1 MIHTFWHQGMLP
13 DNDYSGGEQALKD
26 KKQLFGFIVVVL
38 MGTLMAVNYQIFI
51 LPNAFAPAGL
61 NGIATMIQYKF
72 HFSIGYMSLLIN
84 LPLCGAAF
92 LVLNREYAVKTITFS
107 LAFSI
112 MMLVFNYRLID
123 LQPYIYITENGTSTI
138 LGPVT
143 ASVINGFIYGTV
155 FRMNGSTG
163 GTDVVAAMIHRRDPR
178 ANTLWLIFSI
188 NCLVAVSSYFVYGY
202 RIEPVILCILYC
214 FFTSFIGDRIIKGGK
229 QGIRFEIITN
239 HPNEISQEIIQ
250 KLKHSVT
257 RMEAIGMFSGTP
269 RTVLIC
275 VINRHQIVE
284 MERILSGYPDVFA
297 YMSTVRETIGNFKYI
312 SAFHR
317 GA

>member
-1 MIHTFWHQGMLP
+1 M
-13 DNDYSGGEQALKD
+13 KD
-26 KKQLFGFIVVVL
+26 KKHLFGLFVVVL
-38 MGTLMAVNYQIFI
+38 MGALMAVNYQIFI

-84 LPLCGAAF
+84 LPLCIVAF
-92 LVLNREYAVKTITFS
+92 LILNREYAVKTILFS
-107 LAFSI
+107 LAFSV
-112 MMLVFNYRLID
+112 MMLVYNYRLID
-123 LQPYIYITENGTSTI
+123 LQPYIYVTENGTSTI

-250 KLKHSVT
+250 KLRHSVT
-257 RMEAIGMFSGTP
+257 RMEAIGMFSGSP

>member
-1 MIHTFWHQGMLP
+1 MGFWHQGMLP

-155 FRMNGSTG
+155 FHMNGSTG

>member
-1 MIHTFWHQGMLP
+1 
-13 DNDYSGGEQALKD
+13 
-26 KKQLFGFIVVVL
+26 VVVL

-84 LPLCGAAF
+84 LPLCIVAF
-92 LVLNREYAVKTITFS
+92 LILNREYAVKTIFFS
-107 LAFSI
+107 LAFSV
-112 MMLVFNYRLID
+112 MMLVYNYRLID
-123 LQPYIYITENGTSTI
+123 LQPYIYVTENGTSTI

-250 KLKHSVT
+250 KLRHSVT
-257 RMEAIGMFSGTP
+257 RMEAIGMFSGSP

>member
-1 MIHTFWHQGMLP
+1 MGFWHQGMLP

>member
-1 MIHTFWHQGMLP
+1 M
-13 DNDYSGGEQALKD
+13 KD

>member
-1 MIHTFWHQGMLP
+1 M
-13 DNDYSGGEQALKD
+13 KD
-26 KKQLFGFIVVVL
+26 KKHLFGFIVVVL
-38 MGTLMAVNYQIFI
+38 MGALMAVNYQVFI

-84 LPLCGAAF
+84 LPLCIVAF
-92 LVLNREYAVKTITFS
+92 LILNREYAVKTILFS
-107 LAFSI
+107 LAFSV
-112 MMLVFNYRLID
+112 MMLVYNYRLID
-123 LQPYIYITENGTSTI
+123 LQPYIYVTENGTSTI

>member
-1 MIHTFWHQGMLP
+1 M
-13 DNDYSGGEQALKD
+13 KD
-26 KKQLFGFIVVVL
+26 KKHLFGLFVVVL

-84 LPLCGAAF
+84 LPLCIVAF
-92 LVLNREYAVKTITFS
+92 LILNREYAVKTIFFS
-107 LAFSI
+107 LAFSV
-112 MMLVFNYRLID
+112 MMLVYNYRLID
-123 LQPYIYITENGTSTI
+123 LQPYIYVTENGTSTI

-250 KLKHSVT
+250 KLRHSVT
-257 RMEAIGMFSGTP
+257 RMEAIGMFSGSP

>member
-1 MIHTFWHQGMLP
+1 MLP

>member
-1 MIHTFWHQGMLP
+1 M
-13 DNDYSGGEQALKD
+13 KD
-26 KKQLFGFIVVVL
+26 KKHLFGLFVVVL

-84 LPLCGAAF
+84 LPLCIVAF
-92 LVLNREYAVKTITFS
+92 LILNREYAVKTILFS
-107 LAFSI
+107 LAFSV
-112 MMLVFNYRLID
+112 MMLVYNYRLID
-123 LQPYIYITENGTSTI
+123 LQPYIYVTENGTSTI

-250 KLKHSVT
+250 KLRHSVT
-257 RMEAIGMFSGTP
+257 RMEAIGMFSGSP

>member
-1 MIHTFWHQGMLP
+1 MLP

-138 LGPVT
+138 LGPIT

-155 FRMNGSTG
+155 FHMNGSTG